1 MQSDEKNFLFSTI
14 LQDLVVRLL
23 FTLGNLTTKSDEAR
37 LRLFQCKSCL
47 GILLQLYDS
56 YQRRDDSLP
65 THKLKG
71 PSSPGKPPVPPL
83 SVQEGDDVLV
93 KLIRV
98 LANMSIHRAVG
109 PALATNTSCI
119 QLLLETL
126 GEQKTGGTFLPLS
139 SKG

>member
-1 MQSDEKNFLFSTI
+1 M
-14 LQDLVVRLL
+14 RLL
-23 FTLGNLTTKSDEAR
+23 FTLGNLTAKSNEAR
-37 LRLFQCKSCL
+37 LRLFQCKGCL

-65 THKLKG
+65 SPT
-71 PSSPGKPPVPPL
+71 SSPGKPPVPPM

-98 LANMSIHRAVG
+98 LANMCIHRAVG